1 MFERYPL
8 VDQIHSEWSAV
19 DIFAL
24 DIWRR
29 VLKLTL
35 RDRVTPGASSVN
47 YIKDAA
53 YWFFSRFLGAFEE
66 LNLPTEVQRWQV
78 QSIFPLWYVHSF
90 VWWN

>member
-1 MFERYPL
+1 MFERFPR
-8 VDQIHSEWSAV
+8 VDQIHFDLSEQCSAV
-19 DIFAL
+19 DIFWL

-53 YWFFSRFLGAFEE
+53 Y
-66 LNLPTEVQRWQV
+66 
-78 QSIFPLWYVHSF
+78 
-90 VWWN
+90 